1 MSLAMFN
8 YASRYVGQNA
18 TIFEPEPKIWPRSR
32 PSRSLVLFALGLL
45 VVAWAAVAAVPV
57 AAQTARPALNITDY
71 VIDAELDTATHHL
84 TATAVVGFT
93 APANLDVV
101 SFGFHPALKVTKIT
115 DENGKVLD
123 GERTADGSIRV
134 TPSTSFAAGQT
145 HHWTFAY
152 NGIITG
158 NEGGPVEGL
167 KLAAIQE
174 PITYLLY
181 PARWFPMTGYMTDR
195 FTAEMHIRVPQ
206 GVRVLSSGSLGEPR
220 HVALASGKP
229 GDEYSFKWTKP
240 GFPGTVIAG
249 RFVDPISVGAGNV
262 KVYLTIDHQ
271 ASANDLAQTANKE
284 FDFFTDRFG
293 EPESERLNVVE
304 LPDDTLPAAYAP
316 ELAAIMASRVGDK
329 SGIRLLANTIAHQWW
344 GCEISP
350 RTLNDAWITN
360 GMSRYGELM
369 YVEESSGKSAL
380 RAALEDV
387 AAGAL
392 AYDTIPLSSTG
403 RLDPFSPQFQSM
415 TLEKGAMIFHM
426 LRWEVGDKAF
436 LDILKGALSQYT
448 DKSISTQDFENV
460 AEAQSQQQLTPFFA
474 QWIDGTGAPRFTDK
488 YAVYRLGNNKGFRTI
503 GEINQDLDLFRMPV
517 ELRIETDGKTVN
529 QRIDVVGTDTQY
541 VVDTFGRPRHISID
555 PGDWVLKNTPD
566 LQVRISILKGQ
577 QLVAQ
582 GDLVGALAEYKK
594 ALDAN
599 PQSSLASYRIGEV
612 LFTQRNYQASV
623 NAFRD
628 ALRGDGVP
636 AWTEVWSHIAIGK
649 IFDVTGQRDR
659 AVNEYRLAVQTNDNT
674 QGAVN
679 EARLYLQK
687 PYTRPESN

>member
-1 MSLAMFN
+1 MFN